1 MAPSR
6 RPACR
11 LILRAA
17 AVGAIVADTPPA
29 AGATIAV
36 DASLRGGIS
45 GIVVEAPPTLLLE
58 RYRKDAKRLRSEVE
72 RGESRLGNHDFIAKA
87 APSVVT
93 KEREKLEGYRNEL
106 ARVEAAL
113 AAMGETA

>member
-1 MAPSR
+1 
-6 RPACR
+6 
-11 LILRAA
+11 AA
-17 AVGAIVADTPPA
+17 ALDAIVAYAPAA
-29 AGATIAV
+29 AGATVVV
-36 DASLRGGIS
+36 DPTLRGGIS
-45 GIVVEAPPTLLLE
+45 AVVVEAPRTLLLE

-87 APSVVT
+87 APIVVT